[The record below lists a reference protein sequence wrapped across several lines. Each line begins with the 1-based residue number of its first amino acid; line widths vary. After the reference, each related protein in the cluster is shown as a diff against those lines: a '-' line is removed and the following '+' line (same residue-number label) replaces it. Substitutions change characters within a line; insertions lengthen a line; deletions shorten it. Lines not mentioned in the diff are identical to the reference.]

1 MPLTMKLSIDQL
13 NDYETRGLL
22 RSQSHPTLPLIIW
35 NYTDK
40 VQYEGLWDDLTLQC
54 RGLVTDTNGVI
65 ISRGFNKFFNL
76 EENKHQPTDSFTI
89 TEKLDGQYIGA
100 FFYNGQLVV
109 NSRGSFTTE
118 YAKVARRLLE
128 TKYFKC
134 LRPME
139 NAAKLSNSSHCF
151 CFELIGHERIVVNY
165 SEIDLILIG
174 VFVNNSEISPH
185 EWVKIWNEGTT
196 IQAPAQ
202 YNGLDYTKVKS
213 LNWDNHEG
221 FVVRFSNGSRC
232 KVKFQQYVDLHRQV
246 TNLSTTAIWEA
257 LMQKQRISKLLEGKN
272 VPDEIYE
279 DVSLFEGKLWLEYE
293 HYEAKHKAAFAVII
307 KCHLN
312 DPRVVNRKEFAK
324 FALQTGNGLNPKI
337 LFHMLDEKDYSK
349 LIWQGIKPEHR
360 RI

>member
-1 MPLTMKLSIDQL
+1 MNNLSIDRL
-13 NDYETRGLL
+13 NDYEARGLL
-22 RSQSHPTLPLIIW
+22 RSQTHPELPLKIW
-35 NYTDK
+35 NYTEK
-40 VQYEGLWDDLTLQC
+40 VQYKCLWDDLTLMC
-54 RGLVTDTNGVI
+54 RGLVTDTSGVI

-76 EENKHQPTDSFTI
+76 EECRHLPTDSFTI

-118 YAKVARRLLE
+118 YAKVARQLLE
-128 TKYFKC
+128 TKYNFFVKKF
-134 LRPME
+134 P
-139 NAAKLSNSSHCF
+139 SNHTAV
-151 CFELIGHERIVVNY
+151 FELVGFERIVVNY
-165 SEIDLILIG
+165 TEIDLIATGFFDSYGFELSLVDRSNLFGIP
-174 VFVNNSEISPH
+174 I
-185 EWVKIWNEGTT
+185 VKH
-196 IQAPAQ
+196 
-202 YNGLDYTKVKS
+202 YDGLDYTQIKN
-213 LNWDNHEG
+213 LNWKNHEG

-257 LMQKQRISKLLEGKN
+257 LMQKQRISKLLESKSI
-272 VPDEIYE
+272 PDEIYE

-293 HYEAKHKAAFAVII
+293 FYEVKHKAAFAVII
-307 KCHLN
+307 KYHLN
-312 DPRVVNRKEFAK
+312 DPRAVNRKEFAK
-324 FALQTGNGLNPKI
+324 FALQQPANINPKI